1 MVMKRSVSPRRVPE
15 EKAASADEVRAAI
28 DGLSEAQLVR
38 FKRYAE
44 RKIKGLGRRSLGRD
58 HMDLLQEAITS
69 TLAGDRRWNKTVD
82 FSQHLF
88 GAMRS
93 IANNWAKKADPGE
106 TRLESELIHQNAE
119 GEELNPLASA
129 PAPDPSPEQQVS
141 VKQQFEKIAKLLAG
155 DQVALEVFGGLRA
168 EMTGADIQEALGIS
182 KREYETTVKRIYRK
196 ARAILQ

>member
-1 MVMKRSVSPRRVPE
+1 MLRMVMTKSTSPRRVPE
-15 EKAASADEVRAAI
+15 EKAASAEEVRAAI

-69 TLAGDRRWNKTVD
+69 TLAGDRHWNKTVD

-88 GAMRS
+88 GAMSS
-93 IANNWAKKADPGE
+93 IANNWAKKADTVE
-106 TRLESELIHQNAE
+106 TRLESELIHQNAQ
-119 GEELNPLASA
+119 G
-129 PAPDPSPEQQVS
+129 SPEQQVS
-141 VKQQFEKIAKLLAG
+141 VKQQFEEIAKLLAG
-155 DQVALEVFGGLRA
+155 DQVALDVFGGLRA
-168 EMTGADIQEALGIS
+168 EMTGADVQEALGIS
-182 KREYETTVKRIYRK
+182 KREYETTVKRIYRR